1 MIKEKMKKEKHFK
14 TSAFPLSVF
23 LYSKNQQFVAINPTD
38 DPGRKEFAF
47 LKTDELDELVTLY
60 KFGDRGDP
68 DLLIEVHAYEQ
79 ARSDL
84 LDRLN
89 DR

>member
-1 MIKEKMKKEKHFK
+1 MKKEKYFR
-14 TSAFPLSVF
+14 SASFPLAVF
-23 LYSKNQQFVAINPTD
+23 LYAKQQQVASIDPTD

-68 DLLIEVHAYEQ
+68 DLLVEVHAYEQ
-79 ARSDL
+79 ARRDL
-84 LDRLN
+84 LDLLN